1 MHLLAGRY
9 ILIKQIGKGGF
20 GAVEEY
26 TDAITKDNVA
36 IKTIPSR
43 CVNQESR
50 RLVREIDIMCFLH
63 EAHPHVIGYFSIFA
77 TKGTSIPN
85 HNDSNAFE
93 DLLMSVAQTAENTAF
108 ELNVLGEHYA
118 GLSEDER
125 LRLHHEELMTF
136 MSKLTKADEF
146 NVHIVMPLM
155 KGDLF
160 YFIRLLSSQ
169 SSVQRL
175 GVTHQFLAQVA
186 VVFAFQICFGLDYL
200 HQCSIIHRDMKPDN
214 VLVRLD
220 ITNPYMSTA
229 LIADMGLARDTQH
242 SDTIYIC
249 TRYYRPPEVITSVS
263 GGSPRIDI
271 WSLGCIFYEMCTG
284 QTLFTMRT
292 ALNERG
298 EWDGA
303 KASLQLEVVL
313 NTIGTPSAEDIDR
326 YMPSGN
332 AKLYLQRSA
341 ARPSQLRQLIEQN
354 WILHTSDDEKEKW
367 IDLIT
372 RCVAFF
378 PEQRPTAQ
386 KLCQHQLFRK
396 YNVFYG
402 SNVKQYAPTLY
413 TPSYCGSS
421 DSIRAENKAAIL
433 TLVQRALRKTMP
445 PMNEESSDE
454 GPSSLNSS
462 SGSASS
468 DESESHDEG
477 ANGKQTAS
485 LNNHVPAARRCSTSL
500 PRDTLQQHCEKN
512 QNEESGSVEDPFLA
526 FGSAGTGH
534 APAASAPA
542 QPQPLQQQSYAL
554 PPFDN
559 TTSKEYCNSFLD
571 DDDEG
576 YAERNGE
583 RVLETEDEECLPN
596 FQQKRPSAFMSHFS
610 PDSDFHSTVASPPDP
625 TAAIPASVTATRA
638 ARADPEKRLAH
649 SFSSEGSGP
658 VVDDTPPLGPSTT
671 LRDRITRSRS
681 SAAQEEEDPKLE
693 PLMPSAFNLDNY
705 RAGKPLDDTMN
716 EESHIAD
723 RGLPQAMES
732 MPADD
737 CARLLA
743 AYNIPSEGSN
753 YRPMLSH
760 AQSVV
765 PSVISNDTYNFVSEC
780 RIGGDEGEVPMLP
793 QQHSFHTAASSTEA
807 SVVQR
812 SRNEGQSGANSEI
825 CTWAAAPPAS
835 RVQLGN
841 NASIEVGPD
850 EQYDYLAGT
859 DYYIGPAPINAAQ
872 EAATFPPAEK
882 HGHSPYSL
890 TMEDSTALEQ
900 VQQRTLARAPPR
912 PVYLPSPPSSEA
924 SLFHEQPPSLQ
935 QSHNHPPLPLNTPD
949 EQCIDGFPP
958 IANAELRQRYMSYRH
973 TPRSIQAA
981 TSSVLEELGGCTHDA
996 ERSSE
1001 LRQLLNYYTSLQVT
1015 PLYAV

>member
-9 ILIKQIGKGGF
+9 ILVKQIGKGGF

-43 CVNQESR
+43 YVNQESR

-77 TKGTSIPN
+77 TKGTAIPH
-85 HNDSNAFE
+85 HNDSNTF
-93 DLLMSVAQTAENTAF
+93 DDPLMSVAQTAENTAF

-125 LRLHHEELMTF
+125 LRLHHEELMAF
-136 MSKLTKADEF
+136 VAKLTKTDEF

-175 GVTHQFLAQVA
+175 GVTHHFLAQVA

-229 LIADMGLARDTQH
+229 LIADMGLARDAQH

-263 GGSPRIDI
+263 GGSPKIDI

-313 NTIGTPSAEDIDR
+313 NTIGTPAAEDIER

-386 KLCQHQLFRK
+386 QLCQHQLFRN

-402 SNVKQYAPTLY
+402 SNVKQYAPTPY
-413 TPSYCGSS
+413 TSSYCGSS
-421 DSIRAENKAAIL
+421 DSTRTENKAAIL
-433 TLVQRALRKTMP
+433 ALVQHALRKTMP
-445 PMNEESSDE
+445 PLNEERSDE
-454 GPSSLNSS
+454 ESSSLNSS

-468 DESESHDEG
+468 GDSESDDERG
-477 ANGKQTAS
+477 TAPQPTPINDYVS
-485 LNNHVPAARRCSTSL
+485 AAHRCSTSL
-500 PRDTLQQHCEKN
+500 PRDSLQQCGGCD
-512 QNEESGSVEDPFLA
+512 QNEELGSVAEPFSA
-526 FGSAGTGH
+526 FDSTTTSG
-534 APAASAPA
+534 APAVPPPA
-542 QPQPLQQQSYAL
+542 QQQRYAL
-554 PPFDN
+554 HPFGKN
-559 TTSKEYCNSFLD
+559 TSKDYCNSFLD

-576 YAERNGE
+576 DVERNRE
-583 RVLETEDEECLPN
+583 RARDTEDEECLPD
-596 FQQKRPSAFMSHFS
+596 FQQQRPSAFMAHFS
-610 PDSDFHSTVASPPDP
+610 PASLPDVP
-625 TAAIPASVTATRA
+625 LAGAASATAAPAAPA
-638 ARADPEKRLAH
+638 EPEKRLAH
-649 SFSSEGSGP
+649 SFSSEESGP
-658 VVDDTPPLGPSTT
+658 VVEDTPPLVPSAT
-671 LRDRITRSRS
+671 LRDRITRRRS
-681 SAAQEEEDPKLE
+681 SAVQEEEEPKLVS
-693 PLMPSAFNLDNY
+693 LMPSAFNLDNY
-705 RAGKPLDDTMN
+705 RAGKSLDATVN
-716 EESHIAD
+716 EELCIPES
-723 RGLPQAMES
+723 GLPQAMES

-737 CARLLA
+737 VARLLA
-743 AYNIPSEGSN
+743 AYNMPLEGSN
-753 YRPMLSH
+753 YRTMLSC
-760 AQSVV
+760 AQSVPPFV
-765 PSVISNDTYNFVSEC
+765 MPSDPYHFISQSH
-780 RIGGDEGEVPMLP
+780 IGGGAGAAMLP
-793 QQHSFHTAASSTEA
+793 QQQSFHAAASPNEVNGVPRGGS
-807 SVVQR
+807 
-812 SRNEGQSGANSEI
+812 EGQRGADSEVR
-825 CTWAAAPPAS
+825 TWAVAPPAS
-835 RVQLGN
+835 RVPPGN
-841 NASIEVGPD
+841 GAAAEAGSD

-859 DYYIGPAPINAAQ
+859 DYYIGPTPSNVAQVAAARQ
-872 EAATFPPAEK
+872 PAEK
-882 HGHSPYSL
+882 RGSSPYSL
-890 TMEDSTALEQ
+890 SVADSMPLGQA
-900 VQQRTLARAPPR
+900 QQRVLSHASPP
-912 PVYLPSPPSSEA
+912 PIYLPSTQSSET
-924 SLFHEQPPSLQ
+924 SLFHQPPLHALRG
-935 QSHNHPPLPLNTPD
+935 QSVA
-949 EQCIDGFPP
+949 GFPP
-958 IANAELRQRYMSYRH
+958 IADAELRQRYMSYRH

-1001 LRQLLNYYTSLQVT
+1001 LRQLLNYYTSLEVT
-1015 PLYAV
+1015 TLYTI

>member
-9 ILIKQIGKGGF
+9 ILVKQIGKGGF

-43 CVNQESR
+43 YVNQESR

-77 TKGTSIPN
+77 TKGTAIPH
-85 HNDSNAFE
+85 HNDSNAF
-93 DLLMSVAQTAENTAF
+93 DDPLMSVAQTAENTAF

-118 GLSEDER
+118 GLNEDER
-125 LRLHHEELMTF
+125 LRLHHEELMAF
-136 MSKLTKADEF
+136 VAKLTKTDEF

-175 GVTHQFLAQVA
+175 GVTHHFLAQVA

-229 LIADMGLARDTQH
+229 LIADMGLARDAQH

-313 NTIGTPSAEDIDR
+313 NTIGTPAAEDIER

-386 KLCQHQLFRK
+386 QLCQHQLFRN

-402 SNVKQYAPTLY
+402 SNVKQYAPTPY
-413 TPSYCGSS
+413 TSSYCGSS
-421 DSIRAENKAAIL
+421 DSTRAENKAAIL
-433 TLVQRALRKTMP
+433 ALVQRALRKTMP
-445 PMNEESSDE
+445 PLNEESSDE
-454 GPSSLNSS
+454 DLQQP
-462 SGSASS
+462 SGS
-468 DESESHDEG
+468 D
-477 ANGKQTAS
+477 
-485 LNNHVPAARRCSTSL
+485 
-500 PRDTLQQHCEKN
+500 
-512 QNEESGSVEDPFLA
+512 QNEESGSVAEPF
-526 FGSAGTGH
+526 SALDSTSTSG
-534 APAASAPA
+534 APAAPPPA
-542 QPQPLQQQSYAL
+542 RQRQGYAL
-554 PPFDN
+554 QPFDN
-559 TTSKEYCNSFLD
+559 STSKDYCNSFLD

-576 YAERNGE
+576 DVERNRE
-583 RVLETEDEECLPN
+583 RARDTEDEECLPD
-596 FQQKRPSAFMSHFS
+596 FQQQRPSAFMAHYS
-610 PDSDFHSTVASPPDP
+610 P
-625 TAAIPASVTATRA
+625 
-638 ARADPEKRLAH
+638 
-649 SFSSEGSGP
+649 GSAFRHI
-658 VVDDTPPLGPSTT
+658 VEDTPPLGPSATF
-671 LRDRITRSRS
+671 RDRITRRRS

-693 PLMPSAFNLDNY
+693 SMMPSAFNLDNY
-705 RAGKPLDDTMN
+705 RAGKALDVTMN
-716 EESHIAD
+716 EEPCIPES
-723 RGLPQAMES
+723 GSPQAMES

-737 CARLLA
+737 VARLLA
-743 AYNIPSEGSN
+743 AYNMPLEGSN
-753 YRPMLSH
+753 YHAMLSR
-760 AQSVV
+760 AQSVP
-765 PSVISNDTYNFVSEC
+765 PSAMPSDPYHFISQC
-780 RIGGDEGEVPMLP
+780 PIGGGVEAAMLP
-793 QQHSFHTAASSTEA
+793 QQQSFHTAGSPSEA
-807 SVVQR
+807 NGEPR
-812 SRNEGQSGANSEI
+812 GGNDGQCGADSEV
-825 CTWAAAPPAS
+825 CSWAVAPPAS
-835 RVQLGN
+835 TVPPGN
-841 NASIEVGPD
+841 GAAVEAGSD
-850 EQYDYLAGT
+850 DQYDYLAGT
-859 DYYIGPAPINAAQ
+859 DYYIGPTPSNVAQAA
-872 EAATFPPAEK
+872 AARQPAEK
-882 HGHSPYSL
+882 HGSSPYSL
-890 TMEDSTALEQ
+890 KEADDMRPEQ
-900 VQQRTLARAPPR
+900 AQLRTL
-912 PVYLPSPPSSEA
+912 
-924 SLFHEQPPSLQ
+924 
-935 QSHNHPPLPLNTPD
+935 SHAVA
-949 EQCIDGFPP
+949 GFPP
-958 IANAELRQRYMSYRH
+958 IADAELRQRYMSYRH

-1001 LRQLLNYYTSLQVT
+1001 LRQLLNYYTSLEVKT
-1015 PLYAV
+1015 LYAI

>member
-9 ILIKQIGKGGF
+9 ILVKQIGKGGF

-43 CVNQESR
+43 YVNQESR

-77 TKGTSIPN
+77 TKGTAIPH
-85 HNDSNAFE
+85 HNDSNAF
-93 DLLMSVAQTAENTAF
+93 DDPLMSVAQTAENTAF

-118 GLSEDER
+118 GLNEDER
-125 LRLHHEELMTF
+125 LRLHHEELMAF
-136 MSKLTKADEF
+136 VAKLTKTDEF

-175 GVTHQFLAQVA
+175 GVTHHFLAQVA

-229 LIADMGLARDTQH
+229 LIADMGLARDAQH

-313 NTIGTPSAEDIDR
+313 NTIGTPAAEDIER

-386 KLCQHQLFRK
+386 QLCQHQLFRN

-402 SNVKQYAPTLY
+402 SNVKQYAPTPY
-413 TPSYCGSS
+413 TSSYCGSS
-421 DSIRAENKAAIL
+421 DSTRAENKAAIL
-433 TLVQRALRKTMP
+433 ALVQRALRKTMP
-445 PMNEESSDE
+445 PLNEESSDE
-454 GPSSLNSS
+454 DLQQP
-462 SGSASS
+462 SGS
-468 DESESHDEG
+468 D
-477 ANGKQTAS
+477 
-485 LNNHVPAARRCSTSL
+485 
-500 PRDTLQQHCEKN
+500 
-512 QNEESGSVEDPFLA
+512 QNEESGSVAEPF
-526 FGSAGTGH
+526 SALDSTSTSG
-534 APAASAPA
+534 APAAPPPA
-542 QPQPLQQQSYAL
+542 RQRQGYAL
-554 PPFDN
+554 QPFDN
-559 TTSKEYCNSFLD
+559 STSKDYCNSFLD

-576 YAERNGE
+576 DVERNRE
-583 RVLETEDEECLPN
+583 RARDTEDEECLPD
-596 FQQKRPSAFMSHFS
+596 FQQQRPSAFMAHYS
-610 PDSDFHSTVASPPDP
+610 P
-625 TAAIPASVTATRA
+625 
-638 ARADPEKRLAH
+638 
-649 SFSSEGSGP
+649 GSAFRHI
-658 VVDDTPPLGPSTT
+658 VEDTPPLGPSATF
-671 LRDRITRSRS
+671 RDRITRRRS

-693 PLMPSAFNLDNY
+693 SMMPSAFNLDNY
-705 RAGKPLDDTMN
+705 RAGKALDVTMN
-716 EESHIAD
+716 EEPCIPES
-723 RGLPQAMES
+723 GSPQAMES

-737 CARLLA
+737 VARLLA
-743 AYNIPSEGSN
+743 AYNMPLEGSN
-753 YRPMLSH
+753 YHAMLSR
-760 AQSVV
+760 AQSVP
-765 PSVISNDTYNFVSEC
+765 PSAMPSDPYHFISQC
-780 RIGGDEGEVPMLP
+780 PIGGGVEAAMLP
-793 QQHSFHTAASSTEA
+793 QQQSFHTAGSPSEA
-807 SVVQR
+807 NGEPR
-812 SRNEGQSGANSEI
+812 GGNDGQCGADSEV
-825 CTWAAAPPAS
+825 CSWAVAPPAS
-835 RVQLGN
+835 TVPPGN
-841 NASIEVGPD
+841 GAAVEAGSD
-850 EQYDYLAGT
+850 DQYDYLAGT
-859 DYYIGPAPINAAQ
+859 DYYIGPTPSNVAQAA
-872 EAATFPPAEK
+872 AARQPAEK
-882 HGHSPYSL
+882 HGSSPYSL
-890 TMEDSTALEQ
+890 KEADDMRPEQ
-900 VQQRTLARAPPR
+900 AQLRTL
-912 PVYLPSPPSSEA
+912 
-924 SLFHEQPPSLQ
+924 
-935 QSHNHPPLPLNTPD
+935 SHAVA
-949 EQCIDGFPP
+949 GFPP
-958 IANAELRQRYMSYRH
+958 IADAELRQRYMSYRH

-981 TSSVLEELGGCTHDA
+981 TSSVLEELGSCTHDA

-1001 LRQLLNYYTSLQVT
+1001 LRQLLNYYTSLEVKT
-1015 PLYAV
+1015 LYAI

>member
-9 ILIKQIGKGGF
+9 ILVKQIGKGGF

-43 CVNQESR
+43 YVNQESR

-77 TKGTSIPN
+77 TKGTAIPH
-85 HNDSNAFE
+85 HNDSNAF
-93 DLLMSVAQTAENTAF
+93 DDPLMSVAQTAENTAF

-118 GLSEDER
+118 GLNEDER
-125 LRLHHEELMTF
+125 LRLHHEELMAF
-136 MSKLTKADEF
+136 VAKLTKTDEF

-175 GVTHQFLAQVA
+175 GVTHHFLAQVA

-229 LIADMGLARDTQH
+229 LIADMGLARDAQH

-313 NTIGTPSAEDIDR
+313 NTIGTPAAEDIER

-386 KLCQHQLFRK
+386 QLCQHQLFRN

-402 SNVKQYAPTLY
+402 SNVKQYAPTPY
-413 TPSYCGSS
+413 TSSYCGSS
-421 DSIRAENKAAIL
+421 DSTRAENKAAIL
-433 TLVQRALRKTMP
+433 ALVQRALRKTMP
-445 PMNEESSDE
+445 PLNEESSDE
-454 GPSSLNSS
+454 ESSSLNSS

-468 DESESHDEG
+468 GDNGSDDER
-477 ANGKQTAS
+477 ATATQPTS
-485 LNNHVPAARRCSTSL
+485 INDYVSAARRCSTSL
-500 PRDTLQQHCEKN
+500 PRDSLQQPSGSHE
-512 QNEESGSVEDPFLA
+512 NEESGSVAEPF
-526 FGSAGTGH
+526 SALDSTSTSG
-534 APAASAPA
+534 APAAPPPA
-542 QPQPLQQQSYAL
+542 RQRQGYAL
-554 PPFDN
+554 QPFDN
-559 TTSKEYCNSFLD
+559 STSKDYCNSFLD

-576 YAERNGE
+576 DVERNRE
-583 RVLETEDEECLPN
+583 RARDTEDEECLPV
-596 FQQKRPSAFMSHFS
+596 FQQQRPSAFMAHYS
-610 PDSDFHSTVASPPDP
+610 PGSAFRHSLASLPDGPPAAAASA
-625 TAAIPASVTATRA
+625 TAAPAAQA
-638 ARADPEKRLAH
+638 QPEKRFAH
-649 SFSSEGSGP
+649 SYSSEESGP
-658 VVDDTPPLGPSTT
+658 VVEDTPPLGPSATF
-671 LRDRITRSRS
+671 RDRITRRRS

-693 PLMPSAFNLDNY
+693 SMMPSAFNLDNY
-705 RAGKPLDDTMN
+705 RAGKALDVTMN
-716 EESHIAD
+716 EEPCIPES
-723 RGLPQAMES
+723 GSPQAMES

-737 CARLLA
+737 VARLLA
-743 AYNIPSEGSN
+743 AYNMPLEGSN
-753 YRPMLSH
+753 YHAMLSR
-760 AQSVV
+760 AQSVP
-765 PSVISNDTYNFVSEC
+765 PSAMPSDPYHFISQC
-780 RIGGDEGEVPMLP
+780 PIGGGVEAAMLP
-793 QQHSFHTAASSTEA
+793 QQQSFHTAGSPSEA
-807 SVVQR
+807 NGEPR
-812 SRNEGQSGANSEI
+812 GGNDGQCGADSEV
-825 CTWAAAPPAS
+825 CSWAVAPPAS
-835 RVQLGN
+835 TVPPGN
-841 NASIEVGPD
+841 GAAVEAGSD
-850 EQYDYLAGT
+850 DQYDYLAGT
-859 DYYIGPAPINAAQ
+859 DYYIGPTPSNVAQAA
-872 EAATFPPAEK
+872 AARQPAEK
-882 HGHSPYSL
+882 HGSSPYSL
-890 TMEDSTALEQ
+890 KEADDMRPEQ
-900 VQQRTLARAPPR
+900 AQLRTLSHASPSPT
-912 PVYLPSPPSSEA
+912 YLPSPQPSET
-924 SLFHEQPPSLQ
+924 SLFHQPPPPPHALHE
-935 QSHNHPPLPLNTPD
+935 QSVA
-949 EQCIDGFPP
+949 GFPP
-958 IANAELRQRYMSYRH
+958 IADAELRQRYMSYRH

-1001 LRQLLNYYTSLQVT
+1001 LRQLLNYYTSLEVKT
-1015 PLYAV
+1015 LYAI

>member
-9 ILIKQIGKGGF
+9 ILVKQIGKGGF

-26 TDAITKDNVA
+26 TDAITEDNVA

-43 CVNQESR
+43 YVNQESR

-77 TKGTSIPN
+77 TKGTAIPH
-85 HNDSNAFE
+85 HNDSNTF
-93 DLLMSVAQTAENTAF
+93 DDPLMSVAQTAENTAY

-125 LRLHHEELMTF
+125 LRLHHEELMAF
-136 MSKLTKADEF
+136 VAKLTKTDEF

-200 HQCSIIHRDMKPDN
+200 HQCFIIHRDMKPDN

-229 LIADMGLARDTQH
+229 LIADMGLARDAQH

-313 NTIGTPSAEDIDR
+313 NTIGTPAAEDIER

-354 WILHTSDDEKEKW
+354 WILHTSADEKEKW

-386 KLCQHQLFRK
+386 QLCQHQLFRN

-402 SNVKQYAPTLY
+402 SNVKQYAPTPFTL
-413 TPSYCGSS
+413 SYSGSS
-421 DSIRAENKAAIL
+421 DSTRAENKAAIL
-433 TLVQRALRKTMP
+433 ALVQRALRKTMP
-445 PMNEESSDE
+445 QRSEESSDE
-454 GPSSLNSS
+454 ESSSLNSS
-462 SGSASS
+462 SGDSKSDDERATATQPTSIDDYVSAA
-468 DESESHDEG
+468 H
-477 ANGKQTAS
+477 
-485 LNNHVPAARRCSTSL
+485 RCLTSL
-500 PRDTLQQHCEKN
+500 PRDSLQQHGGIV
-512 QNEESGSVEDPFLA
+512 QNEESGPVAAPF
-526 FGSAGTGH
+526 SALDSTSTSG
-534 APAASAPA
+534 APAAPPPA
-542 QPQPLQQQSYAL
+542 RQRQSYAL
-554 PPFDN
+554 HPFDN
-559 TTSKEYCNSFLD
+559 STSKGYCNSFLD

-576 YAERNGE
+576 DVERSRE
-583 RVLETEDEECLPN
+583 RARDTEDEECLPD
-596 FQQKRPSAFMSHFS
+596 FQQQRPSAFMAHLS
-610 PDSDFHSTVASPPDP
+610 PGSAFRHRPASLPDGTLAAAATATATATA
-625 TAAIPASVTATRA
+625 TAAAAAAPAAPA
-638 ARADPEKRLAH
+638 EPEKRFAH
-649 SFSSEGSGP
+649 SFSSEESGP
-658 VVDDTPPLGPSTT
+658 VVEDTPPLGPSATF
-671 LRDRITRSRS
+671 RNRITRRRS

-693 PLMPSAFNLDNY
+693 SLMPSAFNLDSY
-705 RAGKPLDDTMN
+705 RAGKPLDVTVN
-716 EESHIAD
+716 EGPCIPES
-723 RGLPQAMES
+723 GSPQAMES
-732 MPADD
+732 MPADEV
-737 CARLLA
+737 ARLLA
-743 AYNIPSEGSN
+743 AYNMPLDGST
-753 YRPMLSH
+753 YRAMLSRV
-760 AQSVV
+760 QSVP
-765 PSVISNDTYNFVSEC
+765 PSVMPSDPYHFISQCS
-780 RIGGDEGEVPMLP
+780 IGGGVGTAMLP
-793 QQHSFHTAASSTEA
+793 QQQSFHTAASPNEA
-807 SVVQR
+807 NGVPR
-812 SRNEGQSGANSEI
+812 GGNEGQRGADSEVRS
-825 CTWAAAPPAS
+825 WAVTPPSSTVPPLNGAAVEA
-835 RVQLGN
+835 GT
-841 NASIEVGPD
+841 D
-850 EQYDYLAGT
+850 DQYDYLAGT
-859 DYYIGPAPINAAQ
+859 DYYIGPTPSNVAQVAAARQ
-872 EAATFPPAEK
+872 PAEK
-882 HGHSPYSL
+882 HGSSSYSL
-890 TMEDSTALEQ
+890 KVADGMPPEQ
-900 VQQRTLARAPPR
+900 AQLRTLSHASPP
-912 PVYLPSPPSSEA
+912 PIYLPSPQSSETY
-924 SLFHEQPPSLQ
+924 LFHQPPSPPPNALHE
-935 QSHNHPPLPLNTPD
+935 QSVA
-949 EQCIDGFPP
+949 GFPP
-958 IANAELRQRYMSYRH
+958 IADAELRQRYMSYRH

-1001 LRQLLNYYTSLQVT
+1001 LRQLLNYYTSLEVKT
-1015 PLYAV
+1015 LYAI